1 MAEKGPVEAVEE
13 KAADVAREAGEGKSE
28 RTPLL
33 VLSGVSL
40 VIVVAVLILTA
51 LAFLVYWLA

>member
-1 MAEKGPVEAVEE
+1 MDEKGPVEAVEE
-13 KAADVAREAGEGKSE
+13 KVAELAHEAGEGKTA

-33 VLSGVSL
+33 LLSGVSL
-40 VIVVAVLILTA
+40 VIVAAVVVLTA

>member
-1 MAEKGPVEAVEE
+1 MDEKGPVEAVEE
-13 KAADVAREAGEGKSE
+13 KAADLAREAGEGKTA

-33 VLSGVSL
+33 ILSGVGI
-40 VIVVAVLILTA
+40 VIIAAVLILTA